1 MKLINF
7 FLVKS
12 LLCKKARFFPKSFLK
27 TFLIM
32 VDLGGQELGHGPPSP
47 AAPWTPAAWPAT
59 YRNSSQRESTSSHQ
73 SGKKK
78 S

>member
-1 MKLINF
+1 
-7 FLVKS
+7 
-12 LLCKKARFFPKSFLK
+12 
-27 TFLIM
+27 M

-73 SGKKK
+73 SGQNHKSNLKFFVGTGKSLLEKKREMWNVFRG
-78 S
+78 SLI